1 MITSCRSLKDNI
13 TSVIQTTMNQR
24 PLCAIWQHQPDP
36 LDAPEDFE
44 KLITIV
50 MMAVQFHCHSDT
62 CKKGP
67 RGQYQC
73 RLLFGRVHAEH
84 TRPTELILDPIEQ
97 PILGDGEAITD
108 AQAVDALKEETN

>member
-1 MITSCRSLKDNI
+1 MVWTVLTPELLQFVAAKVTLAPKMTELIDTMITSCRSLKDNI

-36 LDAPEDFE
+36 LDAPDDFE

-73 RLLFGRVHAEH
+73 
-84 TRPTELILDPIEQ
+84 
-97 PILGDGEAITD
+97 
-108 AQAVDALKEETN
+108 